1 MPPTPLLRR
10 LRSLG
15 AWLSPASRR
24 WRRFLRELPLDPD
37 RLPRPVA
44 PPSER
49 DFVLCGVPRSGTTLL
64 AAQLF
69 QPPRVVTVMEPWDGM
84 RLPPAELFASLRAEI
99 AATGRLTRGK
109 LDMAALAESG
119 EVSWVAEGTPTPP
132 LDLAAGYLL
141 GVKWPAYWRFL
152 DLLPETRFLVC
163 LRHPEEVIASFAAT
177 PGRLAEGLEYDVAF
191 NRALNREL
199 RAATRDPAVRRALL
213 WERVNRALLPYLD
226 RPNVLPV
233 RYERWFTEPEALRA
247 ELSAFLGVE
256 LGPWP
261 AALRQPR
268 APRAGEG
275 DRRLRALVAERCPTA
290 AVLGYDGGGGEEG

>member
-1 MPPTPLLRR
+1 MPATPLLRR
-10 LRSLG
+10 LRSL
-15 AWLSPASRR
+15 AARLSPASRR

-44 PPSER
+44 PPSGR
-49 DFVLCGVPRSGTTLL
+49 DFVVCGVPRSGTTLL

-99 AATGRLTRGK
+99 AETGRLSRGK
-109 LDMAALAESG
+109 LDVTALAERG
-119 EVSWVAEGTPTPP
+119 EVSWSPEGTPTPP
-132 LDLAAGYLL
+132 LDVADDFLL

-163 LRHPEEVIASFAAT
+163 LRHPAEVIASFAAT
-177 PGRLAEGLEYDVAF
+177 PGRLARGLEYDTVF
-191 NRALNREL
+191 NRRLNREL
-199 RAATRDPAVRRALL
+199 LRATSDPAVRRALL
-213 WERVNRALLPYLD
+213 WERVSRAVLPHLD
-226 RPNVLPV
+226 RPNVLAV
-233 RYERWFTEPEALRA
+233 RYERWATDREALRG

-268 APRAGEG
+268 SARPGEG
-275 DRRLRALVAERCPTA
+275 DPAIPALVAEHCPTA
-290 AVLGYDGGGGEEG
+290 AALGYGSAGGGT